1 MTARTLLERK
11 HKAGLTDLQTLLLLA
26 LAERSMTTLT
36 DLAADLRRAVP
47 SVSMAAQVL
56 EESGYVVKD
65 SDGTRFS
72 FVFFYL
78 SDEGKRKLAWLLKKD

>member
-11 HKAGLTDLQTLLLLA
+11 VDAGLTDLQTLLLLA